1 MLASVPNLHTLGLDE
16 RFGGVSVP
24 TILPARSAAVAAK
37 TVQQNSIN
45 SAMLL
50 AELLS
55 KDKGNP
61 RVAGWELVDTK
72 HLFLRA
78 KQRDIAPAILSKI
91 LQRVGRANAAIEQ
104 YAEFPGVRLWDSAN
118 DVYIVLT
125 RIPDTDR
132 LVLRTA
138 YRRTPDSDE
147 VARRAVT
154 VRVR

>member
-1 MLASVPNLHTLGLDE
+1 VQRATLDE
-16 RFGGVSVP
+16 NFGRESLP
-24 TILPARSAAVAAK
+24 TILPARSAAAAAK
-37 TVQQNSIN
+37 TVQQPAVNT
-45 SAMLL
+45 AMLL

-55 KDKGNP
+55 KNDGNP

-78 KQRDIAPAILSKI
+78 KERDIAPAILKKI
-91 LQRVGRANAAIEQ
+91 LQRLGRVNAAIEQ
-104 YAEFPGVRLWDSAN
+104 HAEFPGVRLWDSAN

-132 LVLRTA
+132 LVLRTT